1 MPWQPTQAATFASID
16 FAPPAA
22 GVPPA
27 LGCAGA
33 CAAAG
38 AGACAMASPVTQ
50 ATAAAKSMVNNV
62 FILRAQSGERLS
74 VLINL

>member
-1 MPWQPTQAATFASID
+1 
-16 FAPPAA
+16 
-22 GVPPA
+22 VPPA